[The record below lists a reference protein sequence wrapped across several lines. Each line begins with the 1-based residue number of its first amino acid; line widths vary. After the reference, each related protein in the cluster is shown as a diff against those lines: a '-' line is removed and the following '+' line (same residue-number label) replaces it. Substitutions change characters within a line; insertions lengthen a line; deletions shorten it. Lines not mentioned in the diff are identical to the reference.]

1 MEIMVFF
8 RGGVLLFSYIF
19 YKVYLILWSFFCC
32 SILKLEIKILDLKF
46 FLMVL
51 FEFKSVCVWGGGV
64 IEMYMK
70 VDNVLWINFSLLN
83 K

>member
-8 RGGVLLFSYIF
+8 RGGLLLFSYIF

-51 FEFKSVCVWGGGV
+51 FEFKSVCVWGGV